1 LLMSHFCVSQEPL
14 ARLPATRLET
24 ALLADVLGAEG
35 AELAPR
41 PYFDVE
47 EAAAAAR
54 AGLGAATTRRLP
66 PRVRARGHASPRRLR
81 LTNVAFCRPS
91 LRSRC
96 HREPPSMVSPFCQP

>member
-1 LLMSHFCVSQEPL
+1 MSHFCVSQEPL

-54 AGLGAATTRRLP
+54 AGLGAATARGLA
-66 PRVRARGHASPRRLR
+66 PRVRARGHVSPRRLR
-81 LTNVAFCRPS
+81 LTKVAFCRPS

-96 HREPPSMVSPFCQP
+96 HREPPSMVSSFCQP